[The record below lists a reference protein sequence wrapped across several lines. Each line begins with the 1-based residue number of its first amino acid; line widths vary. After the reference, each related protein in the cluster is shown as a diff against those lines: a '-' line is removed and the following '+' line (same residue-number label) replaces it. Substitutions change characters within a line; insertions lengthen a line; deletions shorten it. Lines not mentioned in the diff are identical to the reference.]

1 MALRKKMEVGKVVSW
16 GVAAALVMLPA
27 VASAEATFS
36 NPIQAQSIAGLLTD
50 VLKFFVRVATVV
62 CVLGIVWS
70 GFLFV
75 KAQGNDEQLAK
86 AKRAFF
92 FSLVGTLLMLGAE
105 VLAQA
110 IGKTVEQI
118 AGRRS

>member
-1 MALRKKMEVGKVVSW
+1 MKTRTALRKTAAW
-16 GVAAALVMLPA
+16 LAAAALVAAATAPA
-27 VASAEATFS
+27 FAVEATFS
-36 NPIQAQSIAGLLTD
+36 NPIKADSIAGLLAD

-62 CVLGIVWS
+62 CVIGIVWS

-105 VLAQA
+105 VIAQA
-110 IGKTVEQI
+110 IRKTIDEI
-118 AGRRS
+118 DG